1 MSRCG
6 GAPRDVPGVLLDHE
20 LQRWSVVPVTRKW
33 LRWMPAVAVPAVI
46 AGGVLVGSLPA
57 SAGDP
62 LPARTAQEVLAMIA
76 QHQEKSLSGTL
87 QQTSELGL
95 PQLPK
100 AGPEAGSPETAWLE
114 LLSGPHTA
122 RVYLDGPENA
132 RIQVMDRMAE
142 RNAVRHGDELW
153 FYNSRDNTAVHA
165 KVPAGTEHDRTGP
178 VGARTP
184 EELAAVILAK
194 LEATSDV
201 TVGADV
207 RVAGRAAYNLVLT
220 PQSTGTLMG
229 SIAISVDG
237 ESGLP
242 LGVELKARGQA
253 EPAFSVAFTNLS
265 LDAPDASVFEF
276 SPPAGATVEEIP
288 GPERSTQG
296 SVPPAKAP
304 EAKGDHPSV
313 TGTGWESVI
322 ELPSR
327 AGLPD
332 STPAGPPST
341 DRELSGTSGSGAG
354 ALLEQAAVAVPG
366 GKLLSTALVNILI
379 LDDGRVF
386 AGSVPLERLQSAA
399 AKG

>member
-1 MSRCG
+1 M
-6 GAPRDVPGVLLDHE
+6 
-20 LQRWSVVPVTRKW
+20 TRKW
-33 LRWMPAVAVPAVI
+33 LRWVPAVAVPAVI
-46 AGGVLVGSLPA
+46 AGGVLVGSMPA

-62 LPARTAQEVLAMIA
+62 LPAKTAQEVLAMIA

-87 QQTSELGL
+87 EQTSELGL

-100 AGPEAGSPETAWLE
+100 AGPDAGPPDTAWLE

-142 RNAVRHGDELW
+142 RNAVKRGNELW
-153 FYNSRDNTAVHA
+153 FYNSRDNTAAHA
-165 KVPAGTEHDRTGP
+165 QLPAGTERQRTGP
-178 VGARTP
+178 GSVRTP
-184 EELAAVILAK
+184 AELADTLLAK
-194 LEATSDV
+194 LDETSDV

-220 PQSTGTLMG
+220 PRSTVTLMG

-253 EPAFSVAFTNLS
+253 EPAFRVAFTSLS

-276 SPPAGATVEEIP
+276 SPPPGATVEEIP
-288 GPERSTQG
+288 VPERRLEG
-296 SVPPAKAP
+296 SVPPSSKRHSP
-304 EAKGDHPSV
+304 QGEHPSV

-322 ELPSR
+322 ELPSG

-332 STPAGPPST
+332 ATSAAPPST
-341 DRELSGTSGSGAG
+341 DRGLPGGSGAG
-354 ALLEQAAVAVPG
+354 ASALLEQAAVAVPG
-366 GKLLSTALVNILI
+366 GKLLSTALVNVLI
-379 LDDGRVF
+379 LDDGRSF

-399 AKG
+399 AEG